1 MDSKHAENRP
11 PAEVKGLRDEAK
23 PKSHF
28 TSQSQSGQGPN
39 NRKRGRERG
48 GGTERE
54 RGRDR
59 GRDSPNVLFKDVGQG
74 RGVIDSNPTILA
86 IDLQTPLPHYQIIH
100 GQNTG
105 EQIKRQDTR
114 VEGLTNSWDGMAFE
128 AQMSEINCST

>member
-1 MDSKHAENRP
+1 MLKTGHQLRSKGCETKPNLKATSLANHRA
-11 PAEVKGLRDEAK
+11 VRDRTTERE
-23 PKSHF
+23 
-28 TSQSQSGQGPN
+28 TGRGEEGQ
-39 NRKRGRERG
+39 
-48 GGTERE
+48 RE
-54 RGRDR
+54 RGRDRGR

-128 AQMSEINCST
+128 AQISEINCST

>member
-1 MDSKHAENRP
+1 MLKTGHQLRSKGCETKPNLKATSLANHRA
-11 PAEVKGLRDEAK
+11 VRDR
-23 PKSHF
+23 
-28 TSQSQSGQGPN
+28 T
-39 NRKRGRERG
+39 
-48 GGTERE
+48 TERE
-54 RGRDR
+54 TGRHRGR

-128 AQMSEINCST
+128 AQISEINCST